1 MNKIDF
7 NFFSISFLINSIFQ
21 NKKSMLSIINLTVAQ
36 NIIETSS
43 FMKIKFQILK
53 FVDIDQKLL

>member
-1 MNKIDF
+1 
-7 NFFSISFLINSIFQ
+7 
-21 NKKSMLSIINLTVAQ
+21 MLSIINLTVAQ